1 VAAGRWRSGRRRV
14 ASHVALKGTVAS
26 FDEHVGLGVIRAS
39 DGRELLFHC
48 TQLVD
53 GTRSIAVGAL
63 VRFEVVAGHAGK
75 WEAARVEKL

>member
-1 VAAGRWRSGRRRV
+1 M
-14 ASHVALKGTVAS
+14 KGTVAD
-26 FDEHVGLGVIRAS
+26 FDEHVGLGTVRAE

-48 TQLVD
+48 TQLLD
-53 GTRSIAVGAL
+53 GTRTVDVGAR

>member
-1 VAAGRWRSGRRRV
+1 MS
-14 ASHVALKGTVAS
+14 LKGEVVE
-26 FDEHVGLGVIRAS
+26 FDEHVGLGTIRVE

-53 GTRSIAVGAL
+53 GTRTIDVGTD
-63 VRFEVVAGHAGK
+63 VRFEIVAGHAGQ

>member
-1 VAAGRWRSGRRRV
+1 M
-14 ASHVALKGTVAS
+14 KGTIAD
-26 FDEHVGLGVIRAS
+26 FDEHVGLGSVRAE

-48 TQLVD
+48 TQLLD
-53 GTRSIAVGAL
+53 GTRTIDVGAL